1 MPPTDHLLAFCITA
15 LIVIAIPGP
24 SVVFVVSRS
33 LTFGRGA
40 GLATVA
46 GNEAGVFVQV
56 LAVAVGIGAIVSHSI
71 AIFDAIK
78 LIGAAYLVF
87 LGIQAIRHRREFGAT
102 VVSTT
107 AGRSTRRHFGDAFV
121 VGLANPK
128 AIVFFAAILPQFVDN
143 SAGHVPLQ
151 ILILGAIFVLI
162 AAVSDGV
169 WAVTAGTARN
179 WFTRAPRRLER
190 VRVGGG
196 IAMIAIGVRLAF
208 TGRND

>member
-33 LTFGRGA
+33 LTFGRAA
-40 GLATVA
+40 GFATVA
-46 GNEAGVFVQV
+46 GNEVGVFVQV
-56 LAVAVGIGAIVSHSI
+56 LAVAVGIGAIVSRSI

-87 LGIQAIRHRREFGAT
+87 LGVQAFRHRREFGAS
-102 VVSTT
+102 VVAAAPT
-107 AGRSTRRHFGDAFV
+107 RSSRRHFGDAFV

-128 AIVFFAAILPQFVDN
+128 AIVFFAAILPQFVDK
-143 SAGHVPLQ
+143 SAGDVPLQ
-151 ILILGAIFVLI
+151 IVILGAIFVLI
-162 AAVSDGV
+162 AALSDGT
-169 WAVTAGTARN
+169 WALTAGTARN
-179 WFTRAPRRLER
+179 WLARAPRRLELMR
-190 VRVGGG
+190 AGGG